1 MTHILRLPLLPEG
14 LGQTNGPE
22 PPQEVS
28 SLLPGVDACQMV
40 APEDYFLL
48 PERAVTG
55 KTRRL
60 VVLVPEDELDEQELS
75 TKIWQMAAPGSLEV
89 LFLCLAPGPEMEA
102 YLHLRLSSL
111 GSLTRD
117 DRVRASFSFS
127 SESTWLAAA
136 AHVWRPGDLLVCYRS
151 QLGKSQRNGRGL
163 GARLTESLGAP
174 LYVINSLKTGPSQ
187 RQLRLRS
194 EWIAW
199 SAFLFTLAAF
209 GWVQLQLSRSF
220 VGHALTFFLI
230 SSVLVEAWVLWEINK
245 HTQGHFD

>member
-28 SLLPGVDACQMV
+28 SLLPGVDARQMV

-89 LFLCLAPGPEMEA
+89 LFVSLAPSPEMEA
-102 YLHLRLSSL
+102 YLRLRLSSL

-127 SESTWLAAA
+127 PESTWLSAA
-136 AHVWRPGDLLVCYRS
+136 AHVWCPGDLLVCFRS
-151 QLGKSQRNGRGL
+151 QEGKSQLKGRGL

-174 LYVINSLKTGPSQ
+174 LYVMNSLATGPSL

-199 SAFLFTLAAF
+199 SGFLFTLAAF
-209 GWVQLQLSRSF
+209 GWVQVRINQSF
-220 VGHALTFFLI
+220 AGNLWAVLMMA
-230 SSVLVEAWVLWEINK
+230 SVLVEFGILWEINE
-245 HTQGHFD
+245 HTR